1 MSAACALVLPG
12 CGAPFTSHQ
21 TGKYPDRPHNG
32 PDHPVMSLS
41 EPCALRPPLHK
52 AWNTQPLPCS
62 VVTVTT
68 TTACHTKVETF
79 FMTLI
84 HRIDKALF
92 GFVSIVAQ
100 ALLWLAI
107 AAGFFQVISR
117 FVLHSPLDW
126 SEVLTRSAIIWA
138 VMLGVALAFRQG
150 SMIAVEFLREKLQG
164 TAKRVLEGLVTLVCL
179 GFLVF
184 LTWIGGQ
191 MVYRVRFQSL
201 AGLEVSISWV
211 YLAIPVGAGLAAIA
225 LLLRWLTP
233 DAPESQAP
241 VRNDAQ
247 G

>member
-1 MSAACALVLPG
+1 
-12 CGAPFTSHQ
+12 
-21 TGKYPDRPHNG
+21 
-32 PDHPVMSLS
+32 
-41 EPCALRPPLHK
+41 
-52 AWNTQPLPCS
+52 
-62 VVTVTT
+62 
-68 TTACHTKVETF
+68 
-79 FMTLI
+79 MTLI

-107 AAGFFQVISR
+107 ATGFFQVVSR
-117 FVLHSPLDW
+117 FVLHTPLDW

-164 TAKRVLEGLVTLVCL
+164 TAKRALEGLVTLICL

>member
-1 MSAACALVLPG
+1 
-12 CGAPFTSHQ
+12 
-21 TGKYPDRPHNG
+21 
-32 PDHPVMSLS
+32 
-41 EPCALRPPLHK
+41 
-52 AWNTQPLPCS
+52 
-62 VVTVTT
+62 
-68 TTACHTKVETF
+68 
-79 FMTLI
+79 MTLI
-84 HRIDKALF
+84 HRIDNLLF

-100 ALLWLAI
+100 ALLWLAV
-107 AAGFFQVISR
+107 ATGFFQVISR

-150 SMIAVEFLREKLQG
+150 SMIAVEYLREKLHG
-164 TAKRVLEGLVTLVCL
+164 RPKCVLEAIVNITCI

-184 LTWIGGQ
+184 LAWLGAQ
-191 MVYRVRFQSL
+191 MTYRVRFQSI

-225 LLLRWLTP
+225 LLLRWMTP
-233 DAPESQAP
+233 DASASQAP